1 MSRPHA
7 ELGFHRV
14 AVMLE
19 DVPPLMAALVLLER
33 EGWRLVD
40 GGMRRKRNEWI
51 NNWDILATAERYRV
65 DEAGDTIPF

>member
-1 MSRPHA
+1 MTRPHA

-19 DVPPLMAALVLLER
+19 EVDPLMAALVLLER

-40 GGMRRKRNEWI
+40 GGMRRERNEWI
-51 NNWDILATAERYRV
+51 NNWDILNTVEQYRAAERGEKV
-65 DEAGDTIPF
+65 PF